1 MEYIMEMGQQM
12 GQQMVGQQM
21 GQNLQHLEIET
32 DMFNHFY
39 DFEPPCIKKQHRE
52 AKRKEME
59 EAEMLSDTKELFRE
73 FEHMAA
79 GTKED
84 VVTK

>member
-1 MEYIMEMGQQM
+1 MEYIMEQMGQM
-12 GQQMVGQQM
+12 GQQQ
-21 GQNLQHLEIET
+21 LEIET

-59 EAEMLSDTKELFRE
+59 EAEMFSESTQMGQMGQMGQKRQ
-73 FEHMAA
+73 
-79 GTKED
+79 K
-84 VVTK
+84 K